1 MTTASVLPARYKING
16 LIDTGQNVMQN
27 LTALATSAG
36 TFIGYDVHE
45 GKWSVIINRAS
56 SSVKSFNDTNI
67 VGAMQ
72 VNGTGL
78 DELYNSVTIEFP
90 LRDTADAMDII
101 KISIPAGDRNPNEPD
116 NDLQIRL
123 DQVNEPVQAEI
134 IGLIELKQ
142 ARLDMI
148 VTFDAD
154 YTAVSVNAGD
164 VIDITNTVY
173 GWTGKLFRVITM
185 EEIDDEV
192 GNLYFRL
199 TCLEYDANVYDTS
212 DIGRYIR
219 QDSTGIKAIGAIGT
233 PAVPTIYNFTYDQ
246 RPGLLLEAVAPT
258 GVVENIEFWL
268 STNGTDYTL
277 IGTVPPEGG
286 GTFSS
291 GDSITLDYDQ
301 VDNANYY
308 VKVRGMNSTTTGPF
322 STAAVLSA
330 FTPVQI
336 TGAIGPNSDVV
347 NSSNQS
353 LLGLL
358 GSNVLIALIKQLMED
373 GNVAPGNTSIFG
385 QVFGLLNNET
395 GINLPTALGNTIIQ
409 GSSTVQTRTKQQTV
423 NILNAQTANYTTN
436 NGYDLQNIDNN
447 AFTNF
452 GITSQPTPLLTITV
466 SMPLCTFDYEYL
478 DPIANAVTTA
488 VTFAAQPP
496 VEIIL
501 YRDGTDLDDIIAQAT
516 QDWQINNTRFS
527 IPNAP
532 AGNYIV
538 KAAATPTYILNQDWD
553 SRTGVG
559 NGFFASQAIFP
570 TDFSVVGNASTAGY
584 TVTYTRQ

>member
-16 LIDTGQNVMQN
+16 LIDTSQNVMQN

-56 SSVKSFNDTNI
+56 SSVKSFNDANI

-101 KISIPAGDRNPNEPD
+101 KITIPAGDRNPNEPD

-164 VIDITNTVY
+164 VIDISNSVY
-173 GWTGKLFRVITM
+173 GWSNKLFRVITM

-233 PAVPTIYNFTYDQ
+233 PITPVIYDFDYDQ
-246 RPGLLLEAVAPT
+246 RPGILVETVVPS
-258 GVVENIEFWL
+258 GVVENMEFWL
-268 STNGTDYTL
+268 SSDNTNFTL
-277 IGTVPPEGG
+277 IGTVPPLGG
-286 GTFSS
+286 GTFTS
-291 GDSITLDYDQ
+291 GTTVTLDYDQ
-301 VDNANYY
+301 LDNQNVY
-308 VKVRGMNSTTTGPF
+308 VKTRGMNSTTTGPF

-330 FTPVQI
+330 FAPVQV
-336 TGAIGPNSDVV
+336 TGAINQATNVLDA
-347 NSSNQS
+347 SNNS
-353 LLGLL
+353 LLGLTTANL
-358 GSNVLIALIKQLMED
+358 LIAAIKALID
-373 GNVAPGNTSIFG
+373 DSSAASGGIFSQTM
-385 QVFGLLNNET
+385 QVFQDQTGVALTGQTFYAVVTTEVSEATSLSQCQAMLNT
-395 GINLPTALGNTIIQ
+395 GYPYGVYNPANSLARANSINAAVATLPA
-409 GSSTVQTRTKQQTV
+409 
-423 NILNAQTANYTTN
+423 
-436 NGYDLQNIDNN
+436 GYDSLEIEVRTPTFIMDYDFKDSSGNIRTESV
-447 AFTNF
+447 F
-452 GITSQPTPLLTITV
+452 
-466 SMPLCTFDYEYL
+466 
-478 DPIANAVTTA
+478 
-488 VTFAAQPP
+488 AQPP
-496 VEIIL
+496 FKVQLLRGNSLATATLLTENTVDWTSNFAKIS
-501 YRDGTDLDDIIAQAT
+501 YPAPSAGTYWVALNLI
-516 QDWQINNTRFS
+516 
-527 IPNAP
+527 
-532 AGNYIV
+532 
-538 KAAATPTYILNQDWD
+538 PTYDLNAYWTG
-553 SRTGVG
+553 RTGAQ
-559 NGFFASQAIFP
+559 NNEIFFYNFTTSGTSSKTF
-570 TDFSVVGNASTAGY
+570 FSTAAISN
-584 TVTYTRQ
+584 